1 MAQYKVPQDVEADD
15 KLIGPFGFRQF
26 IYLLIVAALGGVAYI
41 MGRIFFLLAFI
52 PLIPALFLLIL
63 ALPLRKEQPMETYI
77 AALISFYT
85 KPTKRFFNPGQREST
100 ILITAPKIIEKI
112 RTKNISSDDAG
123 RRLSFLAS
131 VVDSEGYSI
140 KEGASTPVRD
150 EFVAEANSTPD
161 MFDVYET
168 TRIDS
173 FVEDSTSRQ
182 HASAIAQMR
191 AAIEKS
197 NSLTASAEPL
207 TEAGNPAFAAAPPA
221 YNPSSSFTNPFG
233 TAPSPSAPAV
243 EAEEPI
249 DFSVF
254 AETTT
259 PADATEQYKTPG
271 SEYIAPKTVPVAK
284 NSEDIAETT
293 ENSESKEPEEK
304 VEESVIVEPDEK
316 IFNLAHDGDFS
327 VATIAKEA
335 KRISRKADN
344 EEVYISLH

>member
-26 IYLLIVAALGGVAYI
+26 IYLLIVAALGGVAYV
-41 MGRIFFLLAFI
+41 MFQIFPLLALI
-52 PLIPALFLLIL
+52 PIAPALFLLIL

-140 KEGASTPVRD
+140 KEGTTPVRD

-173 FVEDSTSRQ
+173 FVSDSASRQ
-182 HASAIAQMR
+182 HDAAIAQMR
-191 AAIEKS
+191 AAIEKA
-197 NSLTASAEPL
+197 NSLTASAEVPVS
-207 TEAGNPAFAAAPPA
+207 PA
-221 YNPSSSFTNPFG
+221 YKNPFA
-233 TAPSPSAPAV
+233 TPEKEAPL
-243 EAEEPI
+243 

-254 AETTT
+254 SETTT

-271 SEYIAPKTVPVAK
+271 SEYIAPKTTPVTPVSPKPAQV
-284 NSEDIAETT
+284 AEP
-293 ENSESKEPEEK
+293 EPPKEPEET
-304 VEESVIVEPDEK
+304 VIVEPDEK
-316 IFNLAHDGDFS
+316 IFNLAHDGDFT

-335 KRISRKADN
+335 KRMSRKADN

>member
-52 PLIPALFLLIL
+52 PIIPALFLLIL

-85 KPTKRFFNPGQREST
+85 KPTKRYFNTGQREST

-150 EFVAEANSTPD
+150 EFIAEANSTPD

-173 FVEDSTSRQ
+173 FVEDSASRR
-182 HASAIAQMR
+182 HDAAVAQMR

-197 NSLTASAEPL
+197 NSLTASAEAL
-207 TEAGNPAFAAAPPA
+207 ASAENPAFAAAPPA
-221 YNPSSSFTNPFG
+221 YNPSSSFTNPF
-233 TAPSPSAPAV
+233 ASAQSSQPQQPPAK
-243 EAEEPI
+243 EEPL
-249 DFSVF
+249 DFSIF

-259 PADATEQYKTPG
+259 PASATEQYIDSKP
-271 SEYIAPKTVPVAK
+271 
-284 NSEDIAETT
+284 AETSPAEET
-293 ENSESKEPEEK
+293 VKSAVEPTAEETSPE
-304 VEESVIVEPDEK
+304 VESVIVEPDEK
-316 IFNLAHDGDFS
+316 IFNLAHDRDFS